1 MSWSAPSRDRGRAG
15 ASYKHH
21 GLGSRVWLQ
30 LPGQKWYLPGEN
42 RKTRCPWTIPPQNL
56 FPLLSDHFKL
66 FLPTQ
71 GPNSLILLTLHSRLQ
86 RNRTSKTTT
95 FKRITMTGLKLLAVA
110 MLATAPAILANTLDI
125 NRWVVSDPPAAELL
139 KETRDVHELPQCNGQ
154 YYDPL
159 EVSHSSA
166 QNRSWGMC

>member
-1 MSWSAPSRDRGRAG
+1 
-15 ASYKHH
+15 
-21 GLGSRVWLQ
+21 
-30 LPGQKWYLPGEN
+30 
-42 RKTRCPWTIPPQNL
+42 
-56 FPLLSDHFKL
+56 
-66 FLPTQ
+66 
-71 GPNSLILLTLHSRLQ
+71 
-86 RNRTSKTTT
+86 
-95 FKRITMTGLKLLAVA
+95 MTGLKLLAVA